1 LRFETRKSYNIK
13 GYLPILSAGDR
24 MIDYGS
30 GTPSA
35 SAGARFRQALRDER
49 PLQVVGAI
57 NAYVAML
64 AAQAGFRAIYLSGAG
79 VANSSYGLP
88 DLGMTT
94 LDNVLE
100 DVRRITGA
108 VRLPLLADADT
119 GFGPA
124 FMIARSVR
132 EFIKAGAAGIH
143 IEDQVAA
150 KRCGHRPGKAIVSKE
165 EMVDRIKAAVDAK
178 TDPEFVIMARTD
190 ALAVEGLEAALERAQ
205 AYRAAGADMLFP
217 EALTELEQY
226 RAFRQTVDIPI
237 LANMTEFG
245 KTPLFDLP
253 ELAKAGVDM
262 VLYPLTLNRLMNQAA
277 AQGLASLREDGH
289 QMALVA
295 RMQTREELYR
305 VLGYH
310 EYERKLDALFGGGG
324 AGDGESDDQAK
335 AARNH
340 GAVPSAKSRKA
351 KASRSGAGKAAARRP
366 KKH

>member
-1 LRFETRKSYNIK
+1 MMH
-13 GYLPILSAGDR
+13 P
-24 MIDYGS
+24 GS
-30 GTPSA
+30 PSSKY
-35 SAGARFRQALRDER
+35 SAGARFRQALADER
-49 PLQVVGAI
+49 PLQIVGAI

-64 AAQAGFRAIYLSGAG
+64 AADSGFRAIYLSGAG

-100 DVRRITGA
+100 DVRRLTGA
-108 VRLPLLADADT
+108 CALPLLADADT

-124 FMIARSVR
+124 FMIARSVK

-150 KRCGHRPGKAIVSKE
+150 KRCGHRPGKAIVSRA

-178 TDPEFVIMARTD
+178 TDPDFVIMARTD
-190 ALAVEGLEAALERAQ
+190 ALAVEGLDAALERAE

-217 EALTELEQY
+217 EALTQLDQY
-226 RAFRQTVDIPI
+226 RAFRQAVELPI

-262 VLYPLTLNRLMNQAA
+262 VLYPLTLNRLMNQVAV
-277 AQGLASLREDGH
+277 QGLIALREDGH
-289 QMALVA
+289 QMSLVA

-310 EYERKLDALFGGGG
+310 AYERKLDALFGQTG
-324 AGDGESDDQAK
+324 AENEER
-335 AARNH
+335 AA
-340 GAVPSAKSRKA
+340 GALVKPFRRALVKSIGKP
-351 KASRSGAGKAAARRP
+351 AGKSARKPAGKSEAKDIKATKATQTAAARASKRNQ
-366 KKH
+366 KKKG

>member
-1 LRFETRKSYNIK
+1 MEN
-13 GYLPILSAGDR
+13 
-24 MIDYGS
+24 GS
-30 GTPSA
+30 GMVSA

-49 PLQVVGAI
+49 PLQIVGAI

-64 AAQAGFRAIYLSGAG
+64 AGHAGFRALYLSGAG

-100 DVRRITGA
+100 DVRRLTGA
-108 VRLPLLADADT
+108 SALPLLADADT
-119 GFGPA
+119 GFGSA

-150 KRCGHRPGKAIVSKE
+150 KRCGHRPGKAIVSKA

-190 ALAVEGLEAALERAQ
+190 ALAVEGLDAALERAQ
-205 AYRAAGADMLFP
+205 AYRDAGADMLFP
-217 EALTELEQY
+217 EALTQLEQY
-226 RAFRQTVDIPI
+226 RAFRQNVDIPI

-253 ELAKAGVDM
+253 ELAKSGVDM

-277 AQGLASLREDGH
+277 VQGLAALREDGH
-289 QMALVA
+289 QMGLVA

-310 EYERKLDALFGGGG
+310 AYESKLDTLFGQGGR
-324 AGDGESDDQAK
+324 EDDQASAPARKSAAKTHTKTAAK
-335 AARNH
+335 ADRKKPA
-340 GAVPSAKSRKA
+340 SAANPASRKKNGVA
-351 KASRSGAGKAAARRP
+351 KENIHGKTSGKIPPGKRG
-366 KKH
+366 

>member
-1 LRFETRKSYNIK
+1 MKETGS
-13 GYLPILSAGDR
+13 GHPILSAGV
-24 MIDYGS
+24 
-30 GTPSA
+30 PAA
-35 SAGARFRQALRDER
+35 SAGARFRQALIEER
-49 PLQVVGAI
+49 PLQIVGVI

-64 AAQAGFRAIYLSGAG
+64 ASQAGFRAIYLSGAG

-108 VRLPLLADADT
+108 VSLPLLADADT
-119 GFGPA
+119 GFGSA
-124 FMIARSVR
+124 FNIARSVR

-165 EMVDRIKAAVDAK
+165 EMVDRIRAAVDAR
-178 TDPEFVIMARTD
+178 TDPGFVIMARTD
-190 ALAVEGLEAALERAQ
+190 ALASEGLDAALERAH
-205 AYRAAGADMLFP
+205 AYREAGADMLFP
-217 EALTELEQY
+217 EALTELGQY
-226 RAFRQTVDIPI
+226 KAFSQALDIPI

-262 VLYPLTLNRLMNQAA
+262 ALYPLTLNRLMNQAA
-277 AQGLASLREDGH
+277 VQGLASLREDGH

-310 EYERKLDALFGGGG
+310 EYERKLDELFGRG
-324 AGDGESDDQAK
+324 AEPDRAVKPRDAARK
-335 AARNH
+335 AA
-340 GAVPSAKSRKA
+340 GAKTGVKMAAKTAA
-351 KASRSGAGKAAARRP
+351 KEAARTKTKSMGKTIR
-366 KKH
+366 KKKRA